1 MSRRG
6 GGRQS
11 APNRTQ
17 PSPASSHQPTST
29 DASGMGRGR
38 GSRVPA
44 SSPATAPLPSFAP
57 ATAPLTSF
65 APAHAPSSLSAPAPA
80 TASQY
85 PAESVVSSSS
95 SAPPSSVSVS
105 TEALTS
111 DVEKKL
117 MLQPSAPSSSKA
129 IRFPDRPGFGRLGRK
144 IQVRANHF
152 QVQVADR
159 DLHHY
164 DVSILVY
171 NFFFL
176 HFKFKW
182 LDYCLLF
189 NMK

>member
-17 PSPASSHQPTST
+17 PSPASFQQPTST

-38 GSRVPA
+38 GSRAPA
-44 SSPATAPLPSFAP
+44 SSPANAS
-57 ATAPLTSF
+57 LTSF
-65 APAHAPSSLSAPAPA
+65 APAQAPTSLSAPAPT
-80 TASQY
+80 TASQH
-85 PAESVVSSSS
+85 PAVSVVASSSS
-95 SAPPSSVSVS
+95 PPPSSISVS
-105 TEALTS
+105 TEDLTS

-117 MLQPSAPSSSKA
+117 VLQPSAPSSAKA

-152 QVQVADR
+152 QVQVADK

-164 DVSILVY
+164 DVSIL
-171 NFFFL
+171 
-176 HFKFKW
+176 
-182 LDYCLLF
+182 
-189 NMK
+189 